1 MNDYYQSNPSYF
13 SLTSEVRERERETLV
28 EERRLRRSF
37 MYFKDWDSQRAAESE
52 VRRERGKEGKLLGK
66 RRSCLQK
73 TNFGNLKE
81 RVTEGLDLERLRFS
95 EWSRTTTATEKETST
110 GSSSVGFR
118 WPRRS
123 VNDPVAFCVDS
134 CKCGCEVS
142 MSIILKPRS
151 RSTSSLKNTEGMW

>member
-13 SLTSEVRERERETLV
+13 SITSEVRERERETLV
-28 EERRLRRSF
+28 GERRLRSSF
-37 MYFKDWDSQRAAESE
+37 VYFKDWDSQRAAESE
-52 VRRERGKEGKLLGK
+52 ARWGGKKGKLHGK
-66 RRSCLQK
+66 RRSYLQQS
-73 TNFGNLKE
+73 NFGNLKE

-95 EWSRTTTATEKETST
+95 EWSRTTTANP
-110 GSSSVGFR
+110 SVGFG
-118 WPRRS
+118 WPGGS
-123 VNDPVAFCVDS
+123 VNDPVAFCVDG